1 MITNEE
7 KIEII
12 MNRLNNLEAI
22 IKSYTDNA
30 EMLKDKY
37 SLEDK
42 LKDYNIEKSALLGIF
57 EDLNP

>member
-1 MITNEE
+1 
-7 KIEII
+7 

-37 SLEDK
+37 SLQDK
-42 LKDYNIEKSALLGIF
+42 LEACNIEKAVLLGIL

>member
-37 SLEDK
+37 SLQDK
-42 LKDYNIEKSALLGIF
+42 LEDCNIEKAVLLGIL